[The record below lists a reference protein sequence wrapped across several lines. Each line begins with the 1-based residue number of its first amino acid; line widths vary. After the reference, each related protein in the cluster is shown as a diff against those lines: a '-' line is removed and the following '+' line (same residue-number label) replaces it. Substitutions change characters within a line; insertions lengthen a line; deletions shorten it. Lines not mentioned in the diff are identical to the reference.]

1 MRKRLRREAKA
12 ERSCKLKR
20 LTNASLPKG
29 RSADRSKNSAS
40 PSPWIVRHIVF
51 YNQL

>member
-1 MRKRLRREAKA
+1 MLCRTHVKA

-20 LTNASLPKG
+20 LTNALLPKG

-40 PSPWIVRHIVF
+40 PSPWVVRQIVF